1 MQTKKT
7 QKRNGRRGAA
17 IEFAVLVLLV
27 VFGASALLVSV
38 SLIQTNK
45 KKTLGADYQAALV
58 LDQVGESFL
67 NAVKAE
73 TLDEWSTDGATV
85 YGTNGE
91 NEIKMTYQTS
101 NQTLTVVL
109 QKTDAGYEIT
119 EWTRG

>member
-1 MQTKKT
+1 MQTRKT

-38 SLIQTNK
+38 SLMQTNK
-45 KKTLGADYQAALV
+45 KKALGADYQAALV

-73 TLDEWSTDGATV
+73 RLDEWSADGATV
-85 YGTNGE
+85 YGANGE